1 MKILSL
7 VCLLFY
13 FSTQASAMS
22 YANFAEQVKVES
34 ELKKTDG
41 LSYMLSGG
49 VALIGGGY
57 GWSHGEKSVEKGFYS
72 LAQSLGILAIGYGAE
87 AYFLRGDDELFLQVL
102 SSGDLTQVQKDRM
115 VESYLMEKRQRE
127 EDVQWIR
134 KTTFGLAGL
143 LNMIYASQ
151 AKDST
156 LQNFLYVTA
165 GVQLAWAFSF

>member
-1 MKILSL
+1 MKFLSL
-7 VCLLFY
+7 ICLFFC
-13 FSTQASAMS
+13 FSTRALATS
-22 YANFAEQVKVES
+22 YTDFAERVKIES
-34 ELKKTDG
+34 ELKKNEG

-72 LAQSLGILAIGYGAE
+72 LAQSLGILAIGFGAE
-87 AYFLRGDDELFLQVL
+87 SYFLRGDDELFLQVL
-102 SSGDLTQVQKDRM
+102 SSVDLTQVQKDRM
-115 VESYLMEKRQRE
+115 VESYLKEKRQKE
-127 EDVQWIR
+127 EDIQWIR
-134 KTTFGLAGL
+134 RTTFGLAGL
-143 LNMIYASQ
+143 LNIIYAGQ